1 MPLGGVVG
9 MSGRTRCFAAGAP
22 VNIGLRF
29 WPVFA
34 GVFLCAGGK
43 PILNNTPPPLLGTLQ
58 SFSKVSPKVS
68 GSHQDDFQLTRIV
81 FGLKKLRDPLYMA
94 KQNF

>member
-1 MPLGGVVG
+1 M
-9 MSGRTRCFAAGAP
+9 RRRQADF
-22 VNIGLRF
+22 
-29 WPVFA
+29 
-34 GVFLCAGGK
+34 K
-43 PILNNTPPPLLGTLQ
+43 QYPPPLLGTLQ

-94 KQNF
+94 LFYLSQKS